1 MFSHDGKSRKE
12 REEEF
17 RRQHVLESAEALFDE
32 KGFDGTTVSDIA
44 ERSELA
50 KGSLY
55 NIFKSKQ
62 EIVDAIVE
70 RKVDEMRKT
79 LNEIFAKNISPMDKL
94 LQIMDAKLRGIWEN
108 RGFAKLFINEFH
120 GFNWYLEIPILKSC
134 GESIIEMLKQLELL
148 IIDAQKAGEIRDD
161 VHYKLVLAS
170 MGGISDAVIH
180 LWLKEDSDID
190 IESVIEM
197 AKELFV
203 NGIHPQTGGSK

>member
-1 MFSHDGKSRKE
+1 MVTPMKGGESVMFSHDGKSRKE

-17 RRQHVLESAEALFDE
+17 RRQHVLESAEALFAE

-79 LNEIFAKNISPMDKL
+79 LDEIFAKDIGPREKIL
-94 LQIMDAKLRGIWEN
+94 LIMEAKLRGIWEH

-134 GESIIEMLKQLELL
+134 GESIIQMLKQLELL
-148 IIDAQKAGEIRDD
+148 IIDGQKAGEIRGD
-161 VHYKLVLAS
+161 VH
-170 MGGISDAVIH
+170 
-180 LWLKEDSDID
+180 
-190 IESVIEM
+190 
-197 AKELFV
+197 
-203 NGIHPQTGGSK
+203 